1 MQAPEFRAPVSDVQR
16 EASLSRRLRAL
27 GARLGSITSG
37 LAIRMVVVAAVLLV
51 FVQAANAAV
60 VAVVGHIGGA
70 PPDNAFVW
78 NNSGAVVTIP
88 GVTIDPGVNF
98 IVLGAHIRG
107 TTATTSA
114 SVVSVVFTPSGGGA
128 PQAFTIIAGAS
139 DTFMDTIAPVKNA
152 VRTEMWR
159 LVNPGV
165 GNGGSNGQIVVT
177 LSASAFSVFGWT
189 TFSGVDT
196 NNPIQQATVAK
207 GKGQFATV
215 NFNTFA
221 GDMIVDA
228 MTTDD
233 TAAPSPVTGQTL
245 QYDGDTTHGAN
256 GCHGQSG
263 TKASTFPTTTNTY
276 DLGGLTPY
284 VIGLIDIRNSTAPTA
299 VEFTSFSA
307 SKFKSGDVVLQWDTG
322 YEVNNLGFNIYRDEN
337 GVRTRLTPDLVA
349 GSALLVG
356 GDIALAAGRSYLWAD
371 KVGKRS
377 KDAQYWL
384 EEVDL
389 NGQST
394 WFGPA
399 AAQRSNGSQPKGGNA
414 TLLSALT
421 ATQGARGTAFMGPI
435 ERTASIPTSG
445 GFSTAAFQTLSS
457 FASQSAAKISV
468 KQEGWYR
475 VSQPQLV
482 AAGISPNVD
491 PTRLQLFVDGQE
503 IAIIVN
509 GDKDR
514 TFDPSDSIEF
524 YGIGLDTP
532 YTDSR
537 TYWLVAGTQAG
548 KRIGKAAGQGGA
560 TGGGSFPYTIER
572 KDKLFYVAAVRN
584 GDAENFFGAIVT
596 NRSVDQS
603 VTLQNVAPGAGAAAV
618 EIVLQAFQSGSHD
631 VAVLLNGSAIG
642 TISWGGMSQGTLATS
657 VPQSLLTEGANV
669 FTLTSQNGSSD
680 VSLVD
685 HIRVTYAHTF
695 KAESNG
701 LRFSAIGG
709 QGVAVDGFSSSDI
722 RLVDVTD
729 PAAVQ
734 DVKVLVKAV
743 NGGYSITA
751 TAPGAGNRLLLA
763 FTDGV
768 VKGAAGVSLNKLS
781 NLTDPN
787 QGANLVIITRADFS
801 SSLAALKSLRQSQ
814 GLSVTVVDVEDIYD
828 EFSFGQKTP
837 YAIKDFLSFAKSNWK
852 KAPQF
857 VLLAGGASFD
867 PRNYLNIGDYD
878 AVPTKLVDTVV
889 NETASDDWFADF
901 KGEALPEL
909 AIGRLPARTAGE
921 LATMVSKIVSYDSQS
936 PSESALLVSDRN
948 DGFDFD
954 LSTAV
959 VKDLLP
965 TDIRAI
971 EVNRNLTDDA
981 TARAEVLD
989 AINQGQKLVNYAG
1002 HGSASI
1008 WRGNLLTATDAA
1020 SLSNGSSLS
1029 LFVSMTCQNGFFI
1042 DPRSSSMAEAL
1053 MKSNAGAVAV
1063 WASTG
1068 ITSPSGQGLMDREVI
1083 RQLFSGG
1090 TIGQATA
1097 QAKAAMLDTDVRR
1110 TWILFGDPSAR
1121 VK

>member
-1 MQAPEFRAPVSDVQR
+1 
-16 EASLSRRLRAL
+16 
-27 GARLGSITSG
+27 
-37 LAIRMVVVAAVLLV
+37 MVIVAAVLLV
-51 FVQAANAAV
+51 FGQAANAAV
-60 VAVVGHIGGA
+60 QVTVVRHVGGA
-70 PPDNAFVW
+70 PPDNAFIH
-78 NNSGAVVTIP
+78 NAGGLGTTFTIP
-88 GVTIDPGVNF
+88 GVQIDGGANF
-98 IVLGAHIRG
+98 ILLGVHIRG
-107 TTATTSA
+107 TTPTTAADIGSAT
-114 SVVSVVFTPSGGGA
+114 FTRSGGGA
-128 PQAFTIIAGAS
+128 SQSFTRIQVFFPPEAPPPGGLYA
-139 DTFMDTIAPVKNA
+139 DTVHPVKNA
-152 VRTEMWR
+152 VRTVM
-159 LVNPGV
+159 LYLSNPLPGD
-165 GNGGSNGQIVVT
+165 GGSNGTITVNLT
-177 LSASAFSVFGWT
+177 ADCNAVFGWT
-189 TFSGVDT
+189 TFKGVDAAV
-196 NNPIQQATVAK
+196 PIQNAAIAK
-207 GKGQFATV
+207 GKSGVASV
-215 NFNTFA
+215 TFTTFS
-221 GDMIVDA
+221 GDLIVDA
-228 MTTDD
+228 LTTDD
-233 TAAPSPVTGQTL
+233 TSAPAPVSGQILT
-245 QYDGDTTHGAN
+245 YDGDTTGGAN
-256 GCHGQSG
+256 GCHAQSG
-263 TKASTFPTTTNTY
+263 TKQTNSGTTTNDY
-276 DLGGLTPY
+276 DLGGLTPF
-284 VIGLIDIRNSTAPTA
+284 VIVVIDIRNAEAPTA

-307 SKFKSGDVVLQWDTG
+307 AKFKSGDVVLQWDTG

-337 GVRTRLTPDLVA
+337 GIRTRLTPDLVA

-356 GDIALAAGRSYLWAD
+356 GDTALAAGRSYLWAD
-371 KVGKRS
+371 KVAKRN

-394 WFGPA
+394 WYGPA
-399 AAQRSNGSQPKGGNA
+399 AAQQSNGRQPKGGNA

-421 ATQGARGTAFMGPI
+421 ATQGSRGTAFMGPI
-435 ERTASIPTSG
+435 ERRASIPTTG
-445 GFSTAAFQTLSS
+445 GFSTAAFQTLASV
-457 FASQSAAKISV
+457 ASQSAAKISV

-491 PTRLQLFVDGQE
+491 PSRLQLFVDGQE
-503 IAIIVN
+503 LAIIVN

-514 TFDPSDSIEF
+514 KFDPSDSIEF

-548 KRIGKAAGQGGA
+548 KRIAKASGQGGA

-572 KDKLFYVAAVRN
+572 KDKLFYVAAVKN

-596 NRSVDQS
+596 NSSVNQV
-603 VTLQNVAPGAGAAAV
+603 VTLQNVASGAGAAVVDIA
-618 EIVLQAFQSGSHD
+618 LQAFTNGSHNA
-631 VAVLLNGSAIG
+631 AVILNGSAIG
-642 TISWGGMSQGTLATS
+642 TISFDGLSAGTLTTS

-695 KAESNG
+695 KADSNG
-701 LRFSAIGG
+701 LRFSALGG

-734 DVKVLVKAV
+734 DVKVLVKAG

-837 YAIKDFLSFAKSNWK
+837 YAIRDFLSFAKSNWK

-909 AIGRLPARTAGE
+909 AIGRLPARTADE
-921 LATMVSKIVSYDSQS
+921 LATMVSKIVSYNGQS

-954 LSTAV
+954 VATAIL
-959 VKDLLP
+959 KDLLP
-965 TDIRAI
+965 ADIRAI
-971 EVNRNLTDDA
+971 EVNRNLTDDV

-1002 HGSASI
+1002 HGSAST
-1008 WRGNLLTATDAA
+1008 WRANLLTATDAA

-1042 DPRSSSMAEAL
+1042 DPRSGSLAEAL

-1068 ITSPSGQGLMDREVI
+1068 MTSPSGQGLMDREVI

-1090 TIGQATA
+1090 TIGEATA
-1097 QAKAAMLDTDVRR
+1097 RAKVAMMDPDVRR

>member
-1 MQAPEFRAPVSDVQR
+1 
-16 EASLSRRLRAL
+16 
-27 GARLGSITSG
+27 
-37 LAIRMVVVAAVLLV
+37 MVIVAAVLLV
-51 FVQAANAAV
+51 FGQSAQAV
-60 VAVVGHIGGA
+60 VQVQVVRHIGAA
-70 PPDNAFVW
+70 PPGNAFV
-78 NNSGAVVTIP
+78 NNNTGAVNTIT
-88 GVTIDPGVNF
+88 GVQIDLGANF
-98 IVLGAHIRG
+98 ILLGAHIRG
-107 TTATTSA
+107 TTPTTA
-114 SVVSVVFTPSGGGA
+114 ANVVSAVFTPSGGGA
-128 PQAFTIIAGAS
+128 PQNFSVIAGAS
-139 DTFMDTIAPVKNA
+139 DIYMDTVSPVKNA
-152 VRTEMWR
+152 VRTVMMR
-159 LVNPGV
+159 LVNPGL
-165 GNGGSNGQIVVT
+165 GNGGSTGQIVVT
-177 LSASAFSVFGWT
+177 LTASANCVFGWT
-189 TFSGVDT
+189 TFSGVDS
-196 NNPIQQATVAK
+196 NSPIQNAAVAK
-207 GKGQFATV
+207 GKAGVASVSFS
-215 NFNTFA
+215 TFA
-221 GDMIVDA
+221 NDLVVDA
-228 MTTDD
+228 LTTDD
-233 TAAPSPVTGQTL
+233 TSSPSPVTGQTL
-245 QYDGDTTHGAN
+245 QYDGDTTHGSN
-256 GCHGQSG
+256 GCHAQSG
-263 TKASTFPTTTNTY
+263 TKASVTGTTTNDY
-276 DLGGLTPY
+276 NLGGLTPY
-284 VIGLIDIRNSTAPTA
+284 VIGVIDIRNSQAPTA
-299 VEFTSFSA
+299 VEFTLFSA

-337 GVRTRLTPDLVA
+337 GIRTRLTPDLVA

-371 KVGKRS
+371 KVAKRS

-394 WFGPA
+394 WYGPA
-399 AAQRSNGSQPKGGNA
+399 AVQRSNGSQPKGGNA

-435 ERTASIPTSG
+435 ERTASIPTTG

-491 PTRLQLFVDGQE
+491 PSRLQLFVDGQE
-503 IAIIVN
+503 LAIIVN

-514 TFDPSDSIEF
+514 KFDPSDSIEF

-548 KRIGKAAGQGGA
+548 KRIGKASGQGGA

-572 KDKLFYVAAVRN
+572 KDKLFYVAAVKN

-596 NRSVDQS
+596 NSSVNQV
-603 VTLQNVAPGAGAAAV
+603 VTLQNVASGAGAAAV
-618 EIVLQAFQSGSHD
+618 DIALQAFTSGSHD

-642 TISWGGMSQGTLATS
+642 TISFGGLSAGSLTTS

-669 FTLTSQNGSSD
+669 FTLTSQNGPSD

-685 HIRVTYAHTF
+685 HIRVTYSHTF
-695 KAESNG
+695 KADNNA
-701 LRFSAIGG
+701 LRFSANGG
-709 QGVAVDGFSSSDI
+709 QLVAVDGFSSSDI

-734 DVKVLVKAV
+734 DVKVLVKAG

-751 TAPGAGNRLLLA
+751 TAAGAGNRLLLA

-781 NLTDPN
+781 NLTNPN

-801 SSLAALKSLRQSQ
+801 SSLDALKALRQNQ

-837 YAIKDFLSFAKSNWK
+837 YAIRDFLSFAKSNWK

-878 AVPTKLVDTVV
+878 AVPTKLIDTVV
-889 NETASDDWFADF
+889 NETASDDWFADP
-901 KGEALPEL
+901 KGETLPEL

-954 LSTAV
+954 AATAI

-971 EVNRNLTDDA
+971 EVNRNLTDDV

-1002 HGSASI
+1002 HGSAST
-1008 WRGNLLTATDAA
+1008 WRANLLTTGDAPG
-1020 SLSNGSSLS
+1020 LSNGSSLS

-1042 DPRSSSMAEAL
+1042 DPRAGSLAEAL

-1068 ITSPSGQGLMDREVI
+1068 ITTPSGQGLMDREVI